1 VRSTTRR
8 SIAWALAL
16 VVALA
21 AVGVAF
27 ARSGEVER
35 ESVEAP
41 ASPSPQV
48 PDDPGEGC
56 GRAATTD
63 PTDLG
68 VGRTLARCGAAAP
81 AARPLPAPTTVRVA
95 LAERTESAAPLLVAD
110 ALGELEA
117 ENLVAEIT
125 EMDQREAYAAMAAGD
140 VDVVVGGVDGPFF
153 DAVHE
158 GLDARLV
165 LGGPVARAPSDF
177 DTAQAGLWLRAE
189 LISDDDKWDNV
200 EGQLV
205 VVPGGLGSAALYPI
219 DTTLQQHELTVNS
232 LYFEAGPPA
241 ESVDRLRAA
250 DIGGAWLTEPAATQ
264 LAGDSSLRLVA
275 TAPGGEAIEG
285 TVFAPA
291 LLGADRAT
299 GLAYVRAIM
308 RTINTHLAD
317 GYSDDARTA
326 LADALGVPEDEI
338 AAGPAP
344 LFDWEV
350 RAGTTTR
357 IQEALVLAGGV
368 GYERPTAER
377 ELVDR
382 TLVDDVITDAS

>member
-21 AVGVAF
+21 AVGVAY
-27 ARSGEVER
+27 ARSGEVG

-63 PTDLG
+63 PADLG

-81 AARPLPAPTTVRVA
+81 AARPLPTPTTVRVA

-165 LGGPVARAPSDF
+165 LGGPVARAPSDL

-299 GLAYVRAIM
+299 GQAYVRAIM

-368 GYERPTAER
+368 GYERLTAER
-377 ELVDR
+377 GLVDR
-382 TLVDDVITDAS
+382 TLVDDVIAAAS